1 MNIKITNK
9 GHRRGF
15 VQGHVLNP
23 GDSVELNDV
32 NKDGI
37 KQLAKVQWLGVEK
50 VMKKPKF
57 NVEKVMKKPKGNDEK
72 ITNEVQE

>member
-32 NKDGI
+32 NKDLCSLLIAISSG
-37 KQLAKVQWLGVEK
+37 
-50 VMKKPKF
+50 KPF
-57 NVEKVMKKPKGNDEK
+57 FSVL
-72 ITNEVQE
+72 T